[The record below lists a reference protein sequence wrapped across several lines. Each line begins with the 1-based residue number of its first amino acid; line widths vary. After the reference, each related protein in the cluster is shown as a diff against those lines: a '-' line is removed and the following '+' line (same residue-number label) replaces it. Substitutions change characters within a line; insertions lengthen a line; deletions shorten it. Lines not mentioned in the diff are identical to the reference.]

1 LNFGLLSSA
10 GAIGLMAAVAVSI
23 GLLYLIRP
31 RRHRI
36 TVASMLLWQRVAA
49 TGHVRKRRWRWLLSL
64 LLALAIGLCLVL
76 ALTDLKLPAL
86 ELAAQRFV
94 MVLDNS
100 ASMGARTGDGRTRWQ
115 HALDASRRMIQQT
128 GQGAEVMLLDTAGR
142 APLSGFLPARL
153 AVERLDRLT
162 LSPEARTRV
171 PPLPSGTD
179 ITRAHLFTDGVGVGD
194 VPETMTVHSVFDSAD
209 NVGITAFTARP
220 LPADPTRYSA
230 FLQITNGAEADKRVL
245 LEVVGATGFRVERQ
259 LNVAGASTVNLTLDV
274 SGLEQGPL
282 RARIAAPGDAF
293 DLDDT
298 AYAVVSAHRVR
309 RVVLVT
315 RGNAVLEGSL
325 RSLPGIALT
334 VRSPSLKSELPP
346 ADAYVFDGDAP
357 RDPPAAGALLFRPS
371 AAAWLGIRW
380 KALAPAVVTGW
391 DDSDPLTAGVD
402 WASVR
407 PRNAFVGHGATGAS
421 MVTAGTAHDAEAGG
435 ALIMAGRARSP
446 WIAVGFSP
454 EDSSFPLQ
462 PGFPIFLGNALNR
475 LIESP
480 GVETHGLGYIEVPLP
495 GARVTEGG
503 RVQVAATTTESG
515 TLFDASRPG
524 VYVVDD
530 GRKQLVVIANAID
543 PLLPQ
548 INRRSLRSEGGPAE
562 AIQVPRRNWPEPWVW
577 LLALAF
583 CLLAFEWAAFSRRVT
598 E

>member
-1 LNFGLLSSA
+1 MNFAWLSTA
-10 GAIGLMAAVAVSI
+10 GAIGLMAVVAVSI

-31 RRHRI
+31 RTHRV
-36 TVASMLLWQRVAA
+36 TVASTLLWRRVVT
-49 TGHVRKRRWRWLLSL
+49 TGHVRRRRWRWLLSL
-64 LLALAIGLCLVL
+64 LLALAIGLCLAL

-86 ELAAQRFV
+86 EAAPQRFV
-94 MVLDNS
+94 VVLDNS
-100 ASMGARTGDGRTRWQ
+100 ASMSARTGDGRTRWQ
-115 HALDASRRMIQQT
+115 HALDASRRLIQQT
-128 GQGAEVMLLDTAGR
+128 GQSAEVLLLDTAGR
-142 APLSGFLPARL
+142 APPSGFLPARQ

-162 LSPEARTRV
+162 QSPEARTRV

-179 ITRAHLFTDGVGVGD
+179 MTRAYLFTDGVGVSE
-194 VPETMTVHSVFDSAD
+194 VPEAMTVHSVFDSAD

-230 FLQITNGAEADKRVL
+230 FLQITNGAEAAKRVS
-245 LEVVGATGFRVERQ
+245 LEVVGAAGFRVERQ

-274 SGLEQGPL
+274 SGVEQGPL

-298 AYAVVSAHRVR
+298 AYCVVSAHRIR

-325 RSLPGIALT
+325 RALPGIALT
-334 VRSPSLKSELPP
+334 VRAPSPRSELPS
-346 ADAYVFDGDAP
+346 ADAYVFDGDTP
-357 RDPPAAGALLFRPS
+357 RVAPAAGALLFRPS

-402 WASVR
+402 WATVR
-407 PRNAFVGHGATGAS
+407 PRDAFVGQGAS
-421 MVTAGTAHDAEAGG
+421 GVNIVTAGTSPDAEGGG
-435 ALIMAGRARSP
+435 ALIVVGRARAP

-454 EDSSFPLQ
+454 QDSSFPLQ

-480 GVETHGLGYIEVPLP
+480 GAETRGLGYIEAPLP

-515 TLFDASRPG
+515 TLFEAPRPG

-548 INRRSLRSEGGPAE
+548 INRRSLRSEEGLAE
-562 AIQVPRRNWPEPWVW
+562 SIPVPRWSWPEPWVW

-583 CLLAFEWAAFSRRVT
+583 CLLACEWAAFSRRVT